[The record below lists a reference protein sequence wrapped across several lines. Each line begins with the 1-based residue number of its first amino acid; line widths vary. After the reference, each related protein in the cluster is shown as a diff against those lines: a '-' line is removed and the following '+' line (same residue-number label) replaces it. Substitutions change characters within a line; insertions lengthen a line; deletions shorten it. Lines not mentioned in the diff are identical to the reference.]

1 MTVLPLGLQLTW
13 DGAAGR
19 SPGLLDRHGGD
30 PVGVGDGADGAAPGD
45 PVQDAGLANFLL
57 IHEYALLSEKNQI
70 LFHVDK
76 IDFKQME
83 KDTYQVCSKKHIV
96 ILLKHS
102 LHIVLITYPVL
113 LTVEHCEHSLPIA
126 NNKNSNVDK
135 TTNAD

>member
-1 MTVLPLGLQLTW
+1 MMEIC
-13 DGAAGR
+13 
-19 SPGLLDRHGGD
+19 SPFRK
-30 PVGVGDGADGAAPGD
+30 
-45 PVQDAGLANFLL
+45 
-57 IHEYALLSEKNQI
+57 KNQI
-70 LFHVDK
+70 LFHIDK

-135 TTNAD
+135 TTNAN